1 MAKWIIDKVIGE
13 FDYGH
18 NVWSQELD
26 AELSCNSA
34 CKCKWRHGHRG
45 KVVAY
50 LEAEEL
56 TSAKDNMVID
66 FNDMKIMTH
75 WIDATMDH
83 KYLIDRNDPQ
93 CFDTFSHFWDDFDSH
108 LIKHLEGY
116 WTVNPK
122 SYKDMDEVLQIKY
135 ESYVI
140 LDFVPT
146 SENLAKW
153 MYDVMSIKMQS
164 AGVKI
169 HKIEWY
175 ETPKSRATYYGD

>member
-18 NVWSQELD
+18 NVWVQELD
-26 AELSCNSA
+26 ETLSCNSQ

-45 KVVAY
+45 KVIAY
-50 LEAEEL
+50 LEAEDL
-56 TSAKDNMVID
+56 GNAQNNMVID

-75 WIDATMDH
+75 FINNTLDH
-83 KYLIDRNDPQ
+83 KYLVDYNDPAN
-93 CFDTFSHFWDDFDSH
+93 FDTFSHFWKTENWLERKEEGH
-108 LIKHLEGY
+108 RIIKPELLKNMPESLR
-116 WTVNPK
+116 V
-122 SYKDMDEVLQIKY
+122 KY

-153 MYDVMSIKMQS
+153 MYDVMSAKMKS
-164 AGVKI
+164 TGVKV

-175 ETPKSRATYYGD
+175 ETPKSKATYYGD